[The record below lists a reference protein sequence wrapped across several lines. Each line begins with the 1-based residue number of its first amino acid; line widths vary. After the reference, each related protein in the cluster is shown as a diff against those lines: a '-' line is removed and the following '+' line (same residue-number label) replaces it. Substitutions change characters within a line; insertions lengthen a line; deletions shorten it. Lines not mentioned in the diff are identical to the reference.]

1 MRKKIMTSKK
11 LVEEFLAQ
19 KNIAVVGVSRKKTK
33 FGNAIYR
40 ELKQKGYNV
49 FAVNPNMSE
58 FEGDACYP
66 DLLSISEKVDAVVIN
81 VPPVQT
87 GKVVREANEVG
98 IKKVWLQQGSQS
110 DEAVR
115 YCEEKGIDCVSN
127 ECILMFAQPSAFI
140 HRAHKWVWG
149 VLGKLPQ

>member
-1 MRKKIMTSKK
+1 MTTKKV
-11 LVEEFLAQ
+11 VEEFLAQ
-19 KNIAVVGVSRKKTK
+19 KNIAIVGVSRKKTK

-49 FAVNPNMSE
+49 FAVNPNMSV

-66 DLLSISEKVDAVVIN
+66 DLMSIPEKVDAVVIN
-81 VPPVQT
+81 VPPAQT
-87 GKVVREANEVG
+87 EKVVKEANEAG
-98 IKKVWLQQGSQS
+98 IQKVWLQQGSQS
-110 DEAVR
+110 DEAIN
-115 YCEEKGIDCVSN
+115 YCEENEIDCVSN

-149 VLGKLPQ
+149 VFGKLPQ

>member
-1 MRKKIMTSKK
+1 MTSKK

-40 ELKQKGYNV
+40 ELKQKDYNV

-58 FEGDACYP
+58 FEGDTCYS
-66 DLLSISEKVDAVVIN
+66 DLLSIPEKVDAVVIN
-81 VPPVQT
+81 VPPMQT
-87 GKVVREANEVG
+87 EKVVREVNEAG

-110 DEAVR
+110 DEAIN
-115 YCEEKGIDCVSN
+115 YCEENGIDCISN

-149 VLGKLPQ
+149 VFGKLPQ

>member
-1 MRKKIMTSKK
+1 MNAKKD
-11 LVEEFLAQ
+11 VDEFLAQ

-49 FAVNPNMSE
+49 YPVNPNMNSLD
-58 FEGDACYP
+58 GDTCYP
-66 DLLSISEKVDAVVIN
+66 DLLSISSNVDAVVIN
-81 VPPVQT
+81 VPPAQT
-87 GKVVREANEVG
+87 EKVVREANEAG

-110 DEAVR
+110 DEAVK
-115 YCEEKGIDCVSN
+115 YCEENGIDCVSN
-127 ECILMFAQPSAFI
+127 ECILMFVQPSALI
-140 HRAHKWVWG
+140 HRAHKWVWS

>member
-1 MRKKIMTSKK
+1 MTSKK
-11 LVEEFLAQ
+11 LVEEFLTQ

-33 FGNAIYR
+33 FGNAIYK

-49 FAVNPNMSE
+49 FPVNPNMNV

-66 DLLSISEKVDAVVIN
+66 DLGSIPEQVDAVVIN
-81 VPPVQT
+81 IPPIQT
-87 GKVVREANEVG
+87 EKVVREANEAG

-110 DEAVR
+110 EAAVKF
-115 YCEEKGIDCVSN
+115 CEENGIDCVSN
-127 ECILMFAQPSAFI
+127 ECILMFAKPSAFI

-149 VLGKLPQ
+149 VLGKLPA